1 MKEIRLGTIGTGS
14 IVHSILDAVKLNDGI
29 CLKAVYSRDREK
41 GTVLAREYGADKV
54 FTDLQ
59 AYLED
64 PDLDC
69 IYIASPNSLH
79 GKYIEQALLSGKHVI
94 CEKPM
99 CANASKIEELKT
111 LAKEKGLFLIDAT
124 PTSYLPNFSVL
135 QQMLPKIGR
144 IRLVLCNYSQYS
156 SRYDRFREALKEKKE
171 TEIPNVF
178 HPAFSG
184 GSLMDINYYN
194 VYFACL
200 LFGKPLS
207 AVYYP
212 NLAALPQKEMIDTSG
227 LMILRYPDFLFSGA
241 GAKDTWGV
249 NYAQIEGEDGY
260 LYVKE
265 GTNGIVSVRIVTK
278 EEDHTYDLQD
288 MTVPGPTNR
297 YYYEIREIVRLM
309 LEKNTKEFERRL
321 SVTIDTIEVI
331 EEARKSAG
339 IHFPEDEWNEPGS

>member
-1 MKEIRLGTIGTGS
+1 MNEIRLGTIGTGS
-14 IVHSILDAVKLNDGI
+14 IVHSILDAVQLNDGI
-29 CLKAVYSRDREK
+29 RLEAVYSRDRGK
-41 GTVLAREYGADKV
+41 GEALAAGYGAGKV

-59 AYLED
+59 AFLKD

-69 IYIASPNSLH
+69 IYVASPNSLH
-79 GKYIEQALLSGKHVI
+79 SSYIEQALLNSKHVI

-99 CANASKIEELKT
+99 CASASRVRELAG

-124 PTSYLPNFSVL
+124 PTSYLPNLTVL
-135 QQMLPKIGR
+135 REQLPKVGR

-156 SRYDRFREALKEKKE
+156 SRYDILREALKEEKE
-171 TEIPNVF
+171 AAIPNVF

-184 GSLMDINYYN
+184 GCLMDINYYN

-212 NLAALPQKEMIDTSG
+212 NIAELPLRSGADRIDTSG
-227 LMILRYPDFLFSGA
+227 IMILRYPDFLFEGA

-260 LYVKE
+260 LYVE
-265 GTNGIVSVRIVTK
+265 DGTNGIVSVRIVTK
-278 EEDHTYDLQD
+278 ETDRTIDLQD
-288 MTVPGPTNR
+288 QVVDGPTNR

-309 LEKNTKEFERRL
+309 REENREELECRL
-321 SVTIDTIEVI
+321 SVAADTIEVI
-331 EEARKSAG
+331 EQARKKAG
-339 IHFPEDEWNEPGS
+339 ICFPEDQQI

>member
-1 MKEIRLGTIGTGS
+1 MNEIRLGTIGTGS

-29 CLKAVYSRDREK
+29 RLEAVYSRKWET
-41 GTVLAREYGADKV
+41 GNALVSEYGAGKV

-59 AYLED
+59 AFMND
-64 PDLDC
+64 PNLDC

-99 CANASKIEELKT
+99 CARAAKIRELRA
-111 LAKEKGLFLIDAT
+111 LAKEKSLFLVDAT
-124 PTSYLPNFSVL
+124 PTSFLPNFSVL

-156 SRYDRFREALKEKKE
+156 SRYDRFREAVKEKKE

-212 NLAALPQKEMIDTSG
+212 NLASLPHKEVIDTSG

-241 GAKDTWGV
+241 GAKDTRGV
-249 NYAQIEGEDGY
+249 NYAQIEGEDGF
-260 LYVKE
+260 LYVNE

-278 EEDHTYDLQD
+278 EEDRTCDLQD
-288 MTVPGPTNR
+288 MKVSGPTNR
-297 YYYEIREIVRLM
+297 YYYEIREIARLM
-309 LEKNTKEFERRL
+309 LEEKAEEFDRRL
-321 SVTIDTIEVI
+321 SATIDTIEVI

-339 IHFPEDEWNEPGS
+339 IYFPEDELNDPGS